1 MTARRFPGS
10 PAVSSEFEAA
20 ARFVAHTDD
29 AVAGEFASVGWGTGL
44 FDPERP
50 LVWDA
55 NYVRATEAA
64 ELEARRLVEA
74 SEPLFAERG
83 LGHRQVD
90 VPDEAAGR
98 ALRPGFHA
106 LGWRSV
112 DQLVMASVHPPPSV
126 DHTVEEV
133 SFDELRA
140 PMRVVELAEPPPDA
154 DPSLLPQL
162 ADQLASRDE
171 LIAAATRERRF
182 AVREGGAVVAWCR
195 LYAGDGVGQV
205 EQVITH
211 PACRNRGYARSVVSR
226 AVAASRE
233 RGDELTFLLAFADDW
248 PQELYRRLG
257 FETVGRL
264 CRFRRPPLTV
274 EARSRRRAS

>member
-1 MTARRFPGS
+1 L
-10 PAVSSEFEAA
+10 SSELEAA
-20 ARFVAHTDD
+20 ARFVTHTDD
-29 AVAGEFASVGWGTGL
+29 AVAGELVSVVWGKGL

-50 LVWDA
+50 LVSDA
-55 NYVRATEAA
+55 NYVRATEGA
-64 ELEARRLVEA
+64 ELGASHLVETA
-74 SEPLFAERG
+74 EPLFAERG
-83 LGHRQVD
+83 LGHRRID

-98 ALRPGFHA
+98 ALRRGFQT

-112 DQLVMASVHPPPSV
+112 DELVMASVRPPPSV
-126 DHTVEEV
+126 GHAVEEV
-133 SFDELRA
+133 SFDELRE
-140 PMRVVELAEPPPDA
+140 PMRDVELAEPPPDA
-154 DPSLLPQL
+154 DPSFLPQL

-182 AVREGGAVVAWCR
+182 AVREERAVVAWCR

-211 PACRNRGYARSVVSR
+211 PAHRNRGYARAVVSR

-233 RGDELTFLLAFADDW
+233 RGDELTFLLASADDW

-264 CRFRRPPLTV
+264 CRFRRPPTTGA
-274 EARSRRRAS
+274 ARSRRRAS